1 MKEVYI
7 IGAHESVHGN
17 RKDANLRKLIAE
29 AGNAAIADAG
39 IDRHEIQALYMGNYN
54 GNGFNNQNTLAA
66 MAASSLGIPEVPTQ
80 RFEAA
85 CASGGVA
92 FRNAMIAVASGIYDT
107 VMVMGVEKMNIP
119 LDQADA
125 DSQMN
130 WAKSGVDY
138 QYESGVGMN
147 GATMFAMF
155 AHRHMHEYGTTRE
168 MLAISASKNKY
179 HGSLNP
185 YAYKQR
191 EVPVEKI
198 MKSPLIATPFSA
210 QEVSLVTDGSAAVI
224 LTTKDR
230 AKSMGKKDAV
240 KVMGSGHGGGSFSV
254 AFRDSFT
261 RMRATVE
268 AANEAFKMANIDRK
282 DISVVEC
289 HDCFSFTEL
298 MNIEDLG
305 FVEKGKGGWFAADG
319 NTRLGGK
326 LPVNTSGGLCS
337 KGHPIGATGVGQ
349 IVEMAWQ
356 LQDKSDKRQVEN
368 AKFALTHVLGGPGSV
383 STVHI
388 LGRGDI

>member
-168 MLAISASKNKY
+168 MLAISA
-179 HGSLNP
+179 
-185 YAYKQR
+185 
-191 EVPVEKI
+191 
-198 MKSPLIATPFSA
+198 
-210 QEVSLVTDGSAAVI
+210 
-224 LTTKDR
+224 
-230 AKSMGKKDAV
+230 
-240 KVMGSGHGGGSFSV
+240 
-254 AFRDSFT
+254 
-261 RMRATVE
+261 
-268 AANEAFKMANIDRK
+268 
-282 DISVVEC
+282 
-289 HDCFSFTEL
+289 
-298 MNIEDLG
+298 
-305 FVEKGKGGWFAADG
+305 
-319 NTRLGGK
+319 
-326 LPVNTSGGLCS
+326 
-337 KGHPIGATGVGQ
+337 
-349 IVEMAWQ
+349 
-356 LQDKSDKRQVEN
+356 
-368 AKFALTHVLGGPGSV
+368 
-383 STVHI
+383 
-388 LGRGDI
+388 

>member
-1 MKEVYI
+1 MREVYI

>member
-1 MKEVYI
+1 MREVYI
-7 IGAHESVHGN
+7 IGAHETEHGN
-17 RKDANLRKLIAE
+17 FKDKTIRHLISI
-29 AGNAAIADAG
+29 AGNGAIKDAG
-39 IDRHEIQALYMGNYN
+39 IDRSEIQAVYLGNYN
-54 GNGFNNQNTLAA
+54 GNAFNKQNTMAA
-66 MAASSLGIPEVPTQ
+66 LAASSLGIPQAATL

-92 FRNAMIAVASGIYDT
+92 FRNAMIAVGAGIYDT
-107 VMVMGVEKMNIP
+107 VLVMGVEKMNIP
-119 LDQADA
+119 IDEVKAD
-125 DSQMN
+125 DQMN
-130 WAKSGVDY
+130 FALSGVDY
-138 QYESGVGMN
+138 IYEAGVGMN

-168 MLAISASKNKY
+168 QLAISSSKNKY

-198 MKSPLIATPFSA
+198 LKSPMIATPFSA
-210 QEVSLVTDGSAAVI
+210 QEVSLITDGAAALI
-224 LTTKDR
+224 ITTKDR
-230 AKSMGKKDAV
+230 AKSFNKGNAV
-240 KVMGSGHGGGSFSV
+240 RVLGSGHGGGSFSV
-254 AFRDSFT
+254 AFRDSHV

-268 AANEAFKMANIDRK
+268 AANEAFHMAGLKREDID
-282 DISVVEC
+282 VLEC
-289 HDCFSFTEL
+289 HDCFSFTEI

-305 FVEKGKGGWFAADG
+305 FVEKGKGGPFSAEG

-349 IVEMAWQ
+349 LVEMTWQ
-356 LQDKSDKRQVEN
+356 LQDKSDKRQVKN
-368 AKFALTHVLGGPGSV
+368 AKHALTHVLGGPGSV

-388 LGRGDI
+388 LERGEL

>member
-1 MKEVYI
+1 
-7 IGAHESVHGN
+7 
-17 RKDANLRKLIAE
+17 AE